1 MASSTVYS
9 FAAGLVVVVVVV
21 VVRRIPLDTS
31 EVKPSSRTPLPSTPL
46 CGPGEVPSH
55 SARRDPEDTK
65 STDSN
70 SSLKSNPPPPPPPGD
85 DDDDRTPTPPRDLF
99 PCESSETWCS
109 SSSLRSRDPNGF
121 PVVVVVSEDISKT
134 FFESGGGKRLSF
146 KRGDFM
152 WFGVL
157 KRRMHK
163 GLYRV

>member
-9 FAAGLVVVVVVV
+9 FAAGLVVVVVV

-70 SSLKSNPPPPPPPGD
+70 SSLSSTVGPPPPPLGD
-85 DDDDRTPTPPRDLF
+85 DDRPPPPRGLLF
-99 PCESSETWCS
+99 SFS
-109 SSSLRSRDPNGF
+109 SSPLSFRSRDPNGF
-121 PVVVVVSEDISKT
+121 PVVVFGGSEDIS
-134 FFESGGGKRLSF
+134 FYGEERRLSLVPQ
-146 KRGDFM
+146 RT
-152 WFGVL
+152 
-157 KRRMHK
+157 
-163 GLYRV
+163 